1 MFRSVFTK
9 YITVFMLIIIISFI
23 IQLSIISTLIGNY
36 SDNAKNLEI
45 TRAALA
51 FSSYLEDRLNESL
64 FYYSL
69 ERLCEGSP
77 VTISTSLRTMLNF
90 ANHMS
95 FLVTDTNGVVLFN
108 KGDGLPKDI
117 EDNIK
122 VSHDIVNNV
131 VKNSYYLFE
140 PTQDDPIFGKNL
152 IVCGVVVKKDNAVVG
167 ISFACSTNAGL
178 ADAVL
183 DSIIKTVVLSS
194 LWIMLAALIAVYFIS
209 DRVISPI
216 KSMRNAAKSFAAG
229 NFDVRVPVVGHD
241 EVAELASAF
250 NNMAN
255 SLAHLEEMRN
265 TFLENVSHDLRTP
278 MTTISGFIDS
288 ILDGAIPPS
297 QEKYYLN
304 IISNEVKRLS
314 RLVTT
319 LLDITRMQAGERKFT
334 KTAFDICEMARQILI
349 SMESRINDKKLIVEF
364 NCDHEN
370 MYVSADRDA
379 IHQIFYNLCDNA
391 VKFSREGGKLRVT
404 IRSYARKTHVYV
416 YNEGQGIA
424 EADLPFIFER
434 FYKSD
439 KSRGLDKTGVGLG
452 LYIVKSIIDAHGETI
467 DVKSEYGSYCE
478 FHFTLEP
485 N

>member
-9 YITVFMLIIIISFI
+9 YITVFMLIIIVSFI
-23 IQLSIISTLIGNY
+23 IQLSIISSLIGNY

-51 FSSYLEDRLNESL
+51 FSSFVEGKYNKSSV
-64 FYYSL
+64 YYSL
-69 ERLCEGSP
+69 EKFCEMNP
-77 VTISTSLRTMLNF
+77 VTLSSSLTIMLNY

-95 FLVTDTNGVVLFN
+95 FLVTNNDGVVLFN
-108 KGDGLPKDI
+108 KGDGVPQDIENDTRVSKDI
-117 EDNIK
+117 INKIK
-122 VSHDIVNNV
+122 
-131 VKNSYYLFE
+131 KESYYLFE
-140 PTQDDPIFGKNL
+140 PSKDDPIFDKTL
-152 IVCGVVVKKDNAVVG
+152 LVCGVAIIKDNVIVG
-167 ISFACSTNAGL
+167 ATFACSTNAGL

-216 KSMRNAAKSFAAG
+216 KSMRSAAKSFAAG

-304 IISNEVKRLS
+304 IISSEVKRLS

-319 LLDITRMQAGERKFT
+319 LLDLTRIQAGERKFT

-349 SMESRINDKKLIVEF
+349 SMESRIDDKQLKVEF
-364 NCDHEN
+364 NCDYEN

-404 IRSYARKTHVYV
+404 IRSYARKIHIYV
-416 YNEGQGIA
+416 YNEGQGIP
-424 EADLPFIFER
+424 EADLLFIFDR

-439 KSRGLDKTGVGLG
+439 KSRGLDRTGVGLG

-467 DVKSEYGSYCE
+467 DVKSEYGNYCE

-485 N
+485 A

>member
-1 MFRSVFTK
+1 
-9 YITVFMLIIIISFI
+9 MLIIIISFI
-23 IQLSIISTLIGNY
+23 IQLSIISSLIGNY

-51 FSSYLEDRLNESL
+51 FSSFIEKMYNDSSVYNTFEKFCDMK
-64 FYYSL
+64 
-69 ERLCEGSP
+69 P
-77 VTISTSLRTMLNF
+77 VTMSSSLTIMLKY
-90 ANHMS
+90 ANDMS
-95 FLVTDTNGVVLFN
+95 FLVTNTDGVILFN
-108 KGDGLPKDI
+108 KGDGIPQDIDKSIRVSSGIINKIKKD
-117 EDNIK
+117 
-122 VSHDIVNNV
+122 
-131 VKNSYYLFE
+131 SYYLYV
-140 PTQDDPIFGKNL
+140 PSKDDPIFGKNL
-152 IVCGVVVKKDNAVVG
+152 LVCGVAIKKDNAVVG
-167 ISFACSTNAGL
+167 ASFACSANAGL

-183 DSIIKTVVLSS
+183 DSLIKTVIMYS
-194 LWIMLAALIAVYFIS
+194 LWIMLSALIAVYFLI
-209 DRVISPI
+209 DRVIGPI

-314 RLVTT
+314 RLVST

-349 SMESRINDKKLIVEF
+349 SMESHINDKKLIVEF
-364 NCDHEN
+364 NCDYEN
-370 MYVSADRDA
+370 MYVNADRDA

-391 VKFSREGGKLRVT
+391 VKFSREGGKIRVT
-404 IRSYARKTHVYV
+404 IKSYARKTHIYV

-439 KSRGLDKTGVGLG
+439 KSRGLDRTGVGLG

-467 DVKSEYGSYCE
+467 DVNSEYGSYCE

-485 N
+485 V